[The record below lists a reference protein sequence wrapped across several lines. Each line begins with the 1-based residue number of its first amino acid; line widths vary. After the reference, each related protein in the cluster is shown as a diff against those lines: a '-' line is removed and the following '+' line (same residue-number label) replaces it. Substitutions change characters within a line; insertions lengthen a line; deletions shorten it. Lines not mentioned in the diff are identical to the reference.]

1 MPLASAPSIEVE
13 RWMGTPGQSYA
24 GMSVEGLGV
33 GLANSILTIA
43 FDRPDKRNAITYGMY
58 EAITRML
65 ASASDD
71 DAVRAILFTG
81 RGEIFTAGHDVSGF
95 ARGLSLKVEEKPSFG
110 FMQVLSTFP
119 KPVIAA
125 VNGDA
130 VGIGATMLFHCDF
143 VHAASHARL
152 KFPFMQMGLIP
163 EFGTT
168 LLGPRLFGHKAA
180 MDLFMLDGWCSAERA
195 VELGIA
201 NRAVPAGDLM
211 DSALS
216 TGQAVAALSPEAVRE
231 TKRLMKEPD
240 GKRTA
245 AAILA
250 EAHAFHELL
259 KTDFV
264 REFLAHRSGA
274 K

>member
-1 MPLASAPSIEVE
+1 MEGSAQDYVQ
-13 RWMGTPGQSYA
+13 MA
-24 GMSVEGLGV
+24 VEGLSV
-33 GLANSILTIA
+33 AMEKSVLTIA
-43 FDRPDKRNAITYGMY
+43 FDRPLKRNAITYEMY
-58 EAITRML
+58 DAMTRML
-65 ASASDD
+65 EAAAGD
-71 DAVRAILFTG
+71 DAVCAVLFTG

-95 ARGLSLKVEEKPSFG
+95 ARGLSLRPEEKPSFG
-110 FMQVLSTFP
+110 FMQVLSKFP

-143 VHAASHARL
+143 VYVANHARL

-168 LLGPRLFGHKAA
+168 FLGPRLFGHKTA
-180 MDLFMLDGWCSAERA
+180 MDLFILDGWCSAERA

-201 NRAVPAGDLM
+201 NRAAPSDELM
-211 DSALS
+211 DHAFSA
-216 TGQAVAALSPEAVRE
+216 GQSIAGLSPDAVRE
-231 TKRLMKEPD
+231 TKRLMKEPE
-240 GKRTA
+240 GEGTA
-245 AAILA
+245 AATLA
-250 EAHAFHELL
+250 EAHAFHDLL

-264 REFLAHRSGA
+264 KDFMSRRSGP

>member
-1 MPLASAPSIEVE
+1 MEGSA
-13 RWMGTPGQSYA
+13 QDYA
-24 GMSVEGLGV
+24 HMAVEGLSV
-33 GLANSILTIA
+33 AMVESVLTIA
-43 FDRPDKRNAITYGMY
+43 FDRPLKRNAMTYEMYDAMTGMLD
-58 EAITRML
+58 A
-65 ASASDD
+65 ASRDN
-71 DAVRAILFTG
+71 AVCAVLFTG
-81 RGEIFTAGHDVSGF
+81 KGEIFTAGHDVSGF
-95 ARGLSLKVEEKPSFG
+95 ARGLSLQPEEKPSFG
-110 FMQVLSTFP
+110 FMHVLSSFA

-143 VHAASHARL
+143 VYAANHARL

-168 LLGPRLFGHKAA
+168 FLGPRLFGHKAA
-180 MDLFMLDGWCSAERA
+180 MDLFILDGWCSAGRA

-201 NRAVPAGDLM
+201 NRAVPLDGLM
-211 DSALS
+211 DHALS
-216 TGQAVAALSPEAVRE
+216 AGQSIARLSPDAVRE
-231 TKRLMKEPD
+231 TKRLMKEPE
-240 GKRTA
+240 GERTA

-250 EAHAFHELL
+250 EAHAFHDLL

-264 REFLAHRSGA
+264 KDIMARRSGA